1 MVNIARA
8 AESNGRIGPISKRKG
23 FSLIELLIVMLILGA
38 TAGGLSFIFS
48 DADDGDKLVR
58 EEADNFA
65 LWLTDSM
72 ARAETEECG
81 FKLSMSQ
88 QSIKNASFRITWQG
102 GSQHGATKTYQSSRV
117 RIFPVTGDLSK
128 ARVFNGEWS
137 SMTPAL
143 TLDVK
148 PQPSC
153 KGKALYVVVSGAGYV
168 TIRDKIN

>member
-1 MVNIARA
+1 
-8 AESNGRIGPISKRKG
+8 
-23 FSLIELLIVMLILGA
+23 MLILGV
-38 TAGGLSFIFS
+38 TAGSLSFIFS
-48 DADDGDKLVR
+48 DADDGDKLIR

-88 QSIKNASFRITWQG
+88 QSIKNTSFRLTWQG
-102 GSQHGATKTYQSSRV
+102 GSQHGTTETYQSSKV

-128 ARVFNGEWS
+128 PRVFEGEWS

-153 KGKALYVVVSGAGYV
+153 GGKTLFVVVSGAGCV
-168 TIRDKIN
+168 TIRDTIN

>member
-1 MVNIARA
+1 
-8 AESNGRIGPISKRKG
+8 
-23 FSLIELLIVMLILGA
+23 MLILGV

-48 DADDGDKLVR
+48 DADDGDKLIR

-65 LWLTDSM
+65 LWLTDRM
-72 ARAETEECG
+72 ARAQTEGCG

-88 QSIKNASFRITWQG
+88 KSTKNTSFRLLWQDG
-102 GSQHGATKTYQSSRV
+102 TQHGATETYQSSKV

-128 ARVFNGEWS
+128 IRVFDGEWS

-153 KGKALYVVVSGAGYV
+153 EGKTLYVVVSGAGYV
-168 TIRDKIN
+168 TIREKIN